1 MYETGILCEKV
12 VLSHELYRWMM
23 LSSLTSQSATVIPLH
38 GFSPWVTTARQK
50 RMAMAASLAILGIFK
65 TVKTT
70 RRKAVIKESSY
81 LAAC

>member
-12 VLSHELYRWMM
+12 VLSHELYLWMM

-38 GFSPWVTTARQK
+38 GFSPWMTTARQK